1 MARFRKIDP
10 RIWNDAKFA
19 SLSNEAK
26 LLFIYLLTSP
36 QMTVLGALPMRDT
49 SVAAELNI
57 PYPIRYGIRYK
68 ELYDRGIAEYDER
81 GLFWVKNFLKYNS
94 PDNPKVVL
102 SWAGA
107 VDLLPECPLLE
118 KILNN
123 AKTFCNQK
131 GSAYTDAFENGI
143 GNCMPNGMGYG
154 MPYGMPYKEKEK
166 EKEKENIYT
175 HPAPQDAPTPTKKV
189 SKILKPEGI
198 LQDDWEAFLKLRKQK
213 RLPLTQKALDLMLR
227 EADKAGLSPQ
237 EMINACLEH
246 SWAGFKADW
255 DRGQNSREAIEAA
268 FLRECAEEE
277 RQKELM
283 RATAS

>member
-1 MARFRKIDP
+1 MNYVQLHLGDWISGTLDLTPTERGVYMDLLVRYYKEEKPLMQVDCKRIARGYASGEQEAMQFVLQRFFRLENGAYHHARCDAEI
-10 RIWNDAKFA
+10 AKFQALSDKRKAA
-19 SLSNEAK
+19 SKKRWSNIKDEEVKGAYPSAMQEQSK
-26 LLFIYLLTSP
+26 CNANAYANDMLTI
-36 QMTVLGALPMRDT
+36 
-49 SVAAELNI
+49 NH
-57 PYPIRYGIRYK
+57 K
-68 ELYDRGIAEYDER
+68 
-81 GLFWVKNFLKYNS
+81 
-94 PDNPKVVL
+94 
-102 SWAGA
+102 
-107 VDLLPECPLLE
+107 PLT
-118 KILNN
+118 NN
-123 AKTFCNQK
+123 HI
-131 GSAYTDAFENGI
+131 DV
-143 GNCMPNGMGYG
+143 
-154 MPYGMPYKEKEK
+154 
-166 EKEKENIYT
+166 YT